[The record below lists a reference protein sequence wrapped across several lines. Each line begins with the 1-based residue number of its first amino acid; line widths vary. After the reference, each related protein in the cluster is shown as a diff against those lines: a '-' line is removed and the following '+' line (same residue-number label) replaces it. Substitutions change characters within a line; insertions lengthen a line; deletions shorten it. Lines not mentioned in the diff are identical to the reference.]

1 MHTGQ
6 KIVRLTFL
14 CIIVASITGRYRIW
28 GGNAILLSQCI
39 VFTFCFCDV
48 IFLTIKYWRWLN
60 ARISLIHLI
69 LKLMQGSKGNRIR
82 KCTKEEKSFVW
93 HFRVSVF
100 FILLWLKAW
109 KWDVIM
115 CVLSSGEMSG
125 QVMQPAFDST
135 EFVNWH
141 FFLTFSFWF

>member
-1 MHTGQ
+1 MHTG
-6 KIVRLTFL
+6 KRLWDSLFVHNCSQHNRSVSDLRGKCHPPLLMYSFHILFL
-14 CIIVASITGRYRIW
+14 RRHIFDNKKLEMAKCQ
-28 GGNAILLSQCI
+28 N
-39 VFTFCFCDV
+39 FTHSSNFETD
-48 IFLTIKYWRWLN
+48 
-60 ARISLIHLI
+60 AGQ
-69 LKLMQGSKGNRIR
+69 QGKSNSKVHKRG
-82 KCTKEEKSFVW
+82 KSFVW

-100 FILLWLKAW
+100 FILLWLKDW
-109 KWDVIM
+109 KWDVM